1 MSARYPLPHCILV
14 CLLKSAT
21 GGGVRS
27 ATPRIHMV
35 TFATEMY
42 LDRLADS
49 VLAKE
54 MYAKRWGYTW
64 NLFSEESLNCS
75 RFRAHRWRGDY
86 RYCKLQALSQ
96 VWKNVERLQN
106 STHSERDYLFWHDLD
121 THVMRPQTPLSFFI
135 EAAGG
140 APVVFTDNA
149 LSLNNGVFFLEVSP
163 AGRRFFKH
171 WKKYCRTG
179 EWPWADNG
187 CMYEALLTL
196 LGGERYTGRC
206 SKYRKLHFDKDHPEP
221 PTGPQLMRCFN
232 EEMRTLGMGCCG
244 GSRRLEGFRF
254 LTGAEHLFNHHPC
267 SELLTSREFVNESR
281 ALIQEHCFTEGMFMV
296 HTKNVSYGE
305 ESMHRT
311 TALTR
316 GSQAEL

>member
-1 MSARYPLPHCILV
+1 
-14 CLLKSAT
+14 
-21 GGGVRS
+21 
-27 ATPRIHMV
+27 MV
-35 TFATEMY
+35 TFATQMY

-49 VLAKE
+49 VSAKK
-54 MYAKRWGYTW
+54 MYAKHWGYTW
-64 NLFSEESLNCS
+64 NIFSDKSLNCS
-75 RFRAHRWRGDY
+75 KFRAHRWRGDY
-86 RYCKLQALSQ
+86 RYCKLQALSR
-96 VWKNVERLQN
+96 VWKTVMRHQN

-121 THVMRPQTPLSFFI
+121 THVMLPQRPLSFFV
-135 EAAGG
+135 EAAEG
-140 APVVFTDNA
+140 APTVFTDNA
-149 LSLNNGVFFLEVSP
+149 LSLNNGAFFLEVSQ

-206 SKYRKLHFDKDHPEP
+206 STYRKLHFDEDRPEP

-232 EEMRTLGMGCCG
+232 EEMNTLGMGCCG
-244 GSRRLEGFRF
+244 RSRDIDGFGF
-254 LTGAEHLFNHHPC
+254 LTGPYNSFNHHPC

-281 ALIQEHCFTEGMFMV
+281 ALVQEHCFTEGMFMV

-305 ESMHRT
+305 ESMRRT
-311 TALTR
+311 VALTG
-316 GSQAEL
+316 GSQVEL